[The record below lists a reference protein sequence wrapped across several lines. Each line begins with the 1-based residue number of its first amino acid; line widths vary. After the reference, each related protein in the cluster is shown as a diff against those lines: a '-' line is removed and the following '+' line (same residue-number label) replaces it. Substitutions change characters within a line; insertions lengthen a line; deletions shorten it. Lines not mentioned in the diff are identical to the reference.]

1 MTDETPPARSDDE
14 MPRWVLRAIVLFWVG
29 SILALVLRWG
39 FSQLHSILLL
49 LLVSLFLS
57 LAIEPGVNRLARRG
71 WKRGSATGLFLL
83 GVFGGAITFI
93 VSIGT
98 LMFQQ
103 VADVLKNS
111 DTYVTRVVNFLNDNF
126 NTKIDAQ
133 EWKDKLK
140 DPNGPVQHFIRNH
153 SSDAVRLSVNAL
165 GFLLQMFSVL
175 LVTFYLVADGP
186 RMRRGLCSRLRPDR
200 QRKVLRVWDLA
211 INKTG
216 SYLYSRGLIAG
227 LSAFFHWVAF
237 QIIGVPAPV
246 ALALWVGIISQFIPV
261 VGTYMAGFVPILFT
275 LVNKDSLVPAIAVV
289 AFVVLYQQ
297 VENYLFLPRITAKTM
312 ELHPAVAFMSALA
325 GAALLGPVGAI
336 LGLPAAAMASAVVS
350 EWGGRDDVVEHP
362 LTTLVDRDDVKL
374 ARKQRR
380 RRSHP
385 VAGARD
391 DADEPPDADETGG
404 DDA

>member
-362 LTTLVDRDDVKL
+362 LTTLVDRDDVKQ

>member
-1 MTDETPPARSDDE
+1 VTDETPPARSRDE

-57 LAIEPGVNRLARRG
+57 LAIEPGVNRLASRG
-71 WKRGSATGLFLL
+71 WKRGSATGLILL
-83 GVFGGAITFI
+83 GVFAGAITFI

-111 DTYVTRVVNFLNDNF
+111 DTYVNRVVNFLNDNF

-140 DPNGPVQHFIRNH
+140 DPDGPVQHFIRSH

-165 GFLLQMFSVL
+165 GFLLQAFSVL

-186 RMRRGLCSRLRPDR
+186 KMRRGLCSRLRPDR

-216 SYLYSRGLIAG
+216 SYLYSRALIAG

-261 VGTYMAGFVPILFT
+261 VGTYIAGFVPILFT
-275 LVNKDSLVPAIAVV
+275 LVNKDSLVPAIAVA
-289 AFVVLYQQ
+289 AFVLLYQQ
-297 VENYLFLPRITAKTM
+297 VENYVFLPRITAKTM

-362 LTTLVDRDDVKL
+362 LTTLVDRDLAKQ
-374 ARKQRR
+374 ARKRRR

-385 VAGARD
+385 VAGGT
-391 DADEPPDADETGG
+391 DAAGGPPDADETGG
-404 DDA
+404 GDG